1 MTISKASDVKRGKT
15 ARSLTKASVRY
26 IQDRRR
32 RGGGRLR
39 GTLFGS
45 DGLTDKH
52 AVYSLIDASRRGTV
66 FYPCMC
72 SPDPAKEDT
81 DKDVD
86 AEHIIRQTILAL
98 EERFDQAGKEA
109 NTA

>member
-1 MTISKASDVKRGKT
+1 MTISKASDVKRGTT

-26 IQDRRR
+26 IQRRR
-32 RGGGRLR
+32 GRGGGR
-39 GTLFGS
+39 LFGS

-66 FYPCMC
+66 FYTCMC

-86 AEHIIRQTILAL
+86 AKHIIRQTMLAL
-98 EERFDQAGKEA
+98 EERFAQAGKEA

>member
-1 MTISKASDVKRGKT
+1 MTISKASDVKRGTT

-26 IQDRRR
+26 IQRRR
-32 RGGGRLR
+32 GRGGGR
-39 GTLFGS
+39 LFGS

-66 FYPCMC
+66 LYTCIL

-81 DKDVD
+81 DKDLDV
-86 AEHIIRQTILAL
+86 EHITRQTIHAL
-98 EERFDQAGKEA
+98 EEHFDQAGKEA